1 MYLVCWDGYTGSPE
15 ETDWL
20 KASELDNTSE
30 LIEEYH
36 TKYLDRLGP
45 S

>member
-1 MYLVCWDGYTGSPE
+1 MDTGSPE

-30 LIEEYH
+30 LIDESH
-36 TKYLDRLGP
+36 AKYPDHLGP